1 MEIQIQTLKKNYGR
15 KAALDSISLT
25 IGNGMFG
32 LLGRNG
38 AGKTTLMQI
47 LSTLREPDS
56 GSVTFDGIPLS
67 DTRNVRPL
75 IGYLPQEFSLYPD
88 MPVLEIMRYLAA
100 LSDLPMEVQRQ
111 RIPDLLQ
118 RVNLWEDRGK
128 KVRKLSGGMK
138 RRLGIAQALLHD
150 PQVLIADEP
159 TVGLDPQERLR
170 FYALLNEF
178 SSNRIVIVSAKSA
191 GLLPLSRLRTVRDG
205 FPSYSSSISSRFCAA
220 FQKNSLTMFVD
231 IGHIWRLVLA
241 SHGFR
246 NFIEN
251 LPFIA
256 DFHGQ
261 AAVIAA
267 SILISPNLFEFPGQ
281 PLHSILKFAL
291 GKIFGVQIRV
301 CVHSYFCM
309 SDNGDLTQ
317 PHKLHIIG

>member
-1 MEIQIQTLKKNYGR
+1 MEIQIQALKKNYGQ
-15 KAALDSISLT
+15 KAVLDNISLT

-38 AGKTTLMQI
+38 AGKTPLMQI
-47 LSTLREPDS
+47 LSTLREPTS
-56 GSVTFDGIPLS
+56 GTVTFNEIPLE
-67 DTRNVRPL
+67 DTRKIRSL

-88 MPVLEIMRYLAA
+88 MSVLEIMRYLAA

-178 SSNRIVIVSAKSA
+178 SSNRIVIVSSHIVSDIETVCEKVAVLDAGKLLFTGTVEDLAQTAEGKVYELTVPKS
-191 GLLPLSRLRTVRDG
+191 R
-205 FPSYSSSISSRFCAA
+205 
-220 FQKNSLTMFVD
+220 Q
-231 IGHIWRLVLA
+231 
-241 SHGFR
+241 
-246 NFIEN
+246 
-251 LPFIA
+251 
-256 DFHGQ
+256 
-261 AAVIAA
+261 A
-267 SILISPNLFEFPGQ
+267 SIQNQYCVLSSQSHL
-281 PLHSILKFAL
+281 SDVK
-291 GKIFGVQIRV
+291 IRV
-301 CVHSYFCM
+301 LHDSVPTV
-309 SDNGDLTQ
+309 GDPVTCEATVEDGYMEMLRQ
-317 PHKLHIIG
+317 LEQGVKK

>member
-1 MEIQIQTLKKNYGR
+1 MEIQIQALKKNYGQ
-15 KAALDSISLT
+15 KAALDNISLT

-47 LSTLREPDS
+47 LSTLREPTS
-56 GSVTFDGIPLS
+56 GTVTFNEIPLE
-67 DTRNVRPL
+67 DTQKIRSL

-88 MPVLEIMRYLAA
+88 MSVLEIMRYLAA

-178 SSNRIVIVSAKSA
+178 SSNRIVIVSSHIVSDIETVCEKVAVLDAGKLLFTGTVEDLAQTAEGKVYELTVPKS
-191 GLLPLSRLRTVRDG
+191 R
-205 FPSYSSSISSRFCAA
+205 
-220 FQKNSLTMFVD
+220 Q
-231 IGHIWRLVLA
+231 
-241 SHGFR
+241 
-246 NFIEN
+246 
-251 LPFIA
+251 
-256 DFHGQ
+256 
-261 AAVIAA
+261 A
-267 SILISPNLFEFPGQ
+267 SIQNQYCVLSSQSHLADV
-281 PLHSILKFAL
+281 K
-291 GKIFGVQIRV
+291 IRV
-301 CVHSYFCM
+301 LHDSVPTV
-309 SDNGDLTQ
+309 GDPVTCEATVEDGYMEMLRQ
-317 PHKLHIIG
+317 LEQGVKK

>member
-1 MEIQIQTLKKNYGR
+1 MEIQIQALKKNYGQ
-15 KAALDSISLT
+15 KAVLDNISLT

-47 LSTLREPDS
+47 LSTLREPTS
-56 GSVTFDGIPLS
+56 GTVTFNEIPLE
-67 DTRNVRPL
+67 DTRKIRSL

-88 MPVLEIMRYLAA
+88 MSVLEIMRYLAA

-178 SSNRIVIVSAKSA
+178 SSNRIVIVSSHIVSDIETVCEMVAVLDAGKLLFTGTVEDLAQTAEGKVYELTVPKS
-191 GLLPLSRLRTVRDG
+191 R
-205 FPSYSSSISSRFCAA
+205 
-220 FQKNSLTMFVD
+220 Q
-231 IGHIWRLVLA
+231 
-241 SHGFR
+241 
-246 NFIEN
+246 
-251 LPFIA
+251 
-256 DFHGQ
+256 
-261 AAVIAA
+261 A
-267 SILISPNLFEFPGQ
+267 SIQNQYCVLSSQGHLADV
-281 PLHSILKFAL
+281 K
-291 GKIFGVQIRV
+291 IRV
-301 CVHSYFCM
+301 LHDSVPAA
-309 SDNGDLTQ
+309 GDPVTCEATVEDGYMEMLRQ
-317 PHKLHIIG
+317 LEQGVKK

>member
-1 MEIQIQTLKKNYGR
+1 MEIQIQALKKNYGQ
-15 KAALDSISLT
+15 KAALDNISLT

-47 LSTLREPDS
+47 LSTLREPTS
-56 GSVTFDGIPLS
+56 GTVTFNEIPLE
-67 DTRNVRPL
+67 DTQKIRSL

-88 MPVLEIMRYLAA
+88 MSVLEIMRYLAA

-178 SSNRIVIVSAKSA
+178 SSNRIVIVSSHIVSDIETVCEKVAVLDAGKLLFTGTVEDLAQTAEGKVYELTVPKS
-191 GLLPLSRLRTVRDG
+191 R
-205 FPSYSSSISSRFCAA
+205 
-220 FQKNSLTMFVD
+220 Q
-231 IGHIWRLVLA
+231 
-241 SHGFR
+241 
-246 NFIEN
+246 
-251 LPFIA
+251 
-256 DFHGQ
+256 
-261 AAVIAA
+261 A
-267 SILISPNLFEFPGQ
+267 SIQNQYCVLSSQGHLADV
-281 PLHSILKFAL
+281 K
-291 GKIFGVQIRV
+291 IRV
-301 CVHSYFCM
+301 LHDSVPAV
-309 SDNGDLTQ
+309 GDPVTCEATVEDGYMEMLRQ
-317 PHKLHIIG
+317 LEQGVKK

>member
-1 MEIQIQTLKKNYGR
+1 MEIQIQALKKTYGQ
-15 KAALDSISLT
+15 KAVLDNISLT

-47 LSTLREPDS
+47 LSTLREPTS
-56 GSVTFDGIPLS
+56 GTVTFNEIPLE
-67 DTRNVRPL
+67 DTRKIRSL

-88 MPVLEIMRYLAA
+88 MSVLEIMRYLAA

-178 SSNRIVIVSAKSA
+178 SSNRIVIVSSHIVSDIETVCEKVAVLDAGKLLFTGTVEDLAQTAEGKVYELTVPKS
-191 GLLPLSRLRTVRDG
+191 R
-205 FPSYSSSISSRFCAA
+205 
-220 FQKNSLTMFVD
+220 Q
-231 IGHIWRLVLA
+231 
-241 SHGFR
+241 
-246 NFIEN
+246 
-251 LPFIA
+251 
-256 DFHGQ
+256 
-261 AAVIAA
+261 A
-267 SILISPNLFEFPGQ
+267 SIQNQYCVLSSQGHLADV
-281 PLHSILKFAL
+281 K
-291 GKIFGVQIRV
+291 IRV
-301 CVHSYFCM
+301 LHDSVPAA
-309 SDNGDLTQ
+309 GDPVTCEATVEDGYMEMLRQ
-317 PHKLHIIG
+317 LEQGVKK

>member
-1 MEIQIQTLKKNYGR
+1 MEIQIQALKKNYGQ
-15 KAALDSISLT
+15 KAALDNISLT

-47 LSTLREPDS
+47 LSTLREQTS
-56 GSVTFDGIPLS
+56 GSVTFDSIPLS

-88 MPVLEIMRYLAA
+88 MSVLEIMRYLAA

-178 SSNRIVIVSAKSA
+178 SSNRIVIVSSHIVSDIETVCEKVAVLDAGKLLFTGTVEDLAQTAAGKVYELTVPKS
-191 GLLPLSRLRTVRDG
+191 R
-205 FPSYSSSISSRFCAA
+205 
-220 FQKNSLTMFVD
+220 Q
-231 IGHIWRLVLA
+231 
-241 SHGFR
+241 
-246 NFIEN
+246 
-251 LPFIA
+251 
-256 DFHGQ
+256 
-261 AAVIAA
+261 A
-267 SILISPNLFEFPGQ
+267 SIQNQYCVLSSQGHL
-281 PLHSILKFAL
+281 SDVK
-291 GKIFGVQIRV
+291 IRV
-301 CVHSYFCM
+301 LHDSVPTV
-309 SDNGDLTQ
+309 GDPVTCEATVEDGYMEMLRQ
-317 PHKLHIIG
+317 LEQGVKK

>member
-1 MEIQIQTLKKNYGR
+1 MEIQIQALKKNYGQ
-15 KAALDSISLT
+15 KAVLDNISLT

-47 LSTLREPDS
+47 LSTLREPTS
-56 GSVTFDGIPLS
+56 GTVTFNEIPLE
-67 DTRNVRPL
+67 DTQKIRSL

-88 MPVLEIMRYLAA
+88 MSVLEIMRYLAA

-138 RRLGIAQALLHD
+138 RRLGIAQALLHA

-178 SSNRIVIVSAKSA
+178 SSNRIVIVSSHIVSDIETVCEKVAVLDAGKLLFTGTVEDLAQTAEGKVYELTVPKS
-191 GLLPLSRLRTVRDG
+191 R
-205 FPSYSSSISSRFCAA
+205 
-220 FQKNSLTMFVD
+220 Q
-231 IGHIWRLVLA
+231 
-241 SHGFR
+241 
-246 NFIEN
+246 
-251 LPFIA
+251 
-256 DFHGQ
+256 
-261 AAVIAA
+261 A
-267 SILISPNLFEFPGQ
+267 SIQNQYCVLSSQGHL
-281 PLHSILKFAL
+281 SDVK
-291 GKIFGVQIRV
+291 IRV
-301 CVHSYFCM
+301 LHDSVPTV
-309 SDNGDLTQ
+309 GDPVTCEATVEDGYMEMLRQ
-317 PHKLHIIG
+317 LEQGVKK